1 LNSAACHAAQN
12 DNSFVAVSGEVPDM
26 THRKVALLLA
36 IAVLAVSLFFL
47 PSPIQAQAVYGSIL
61 GTVTDPNGAAVP
73 NAKVTVTNVRKG
85 TTDVTTT
92 NGDGNYSVTHLIPN
106 VYTVKVE
113 APNFKSTQT
122 DNVVVNADASSRV
135 DLPLQL
141 GQVSESV
148 EVTVEAPQLKTD
160 RADVSTTFDTK
171 QVEDLPILNRNFTN
185 FLLLTPGAQIL
196 SGWSHAATENPQ
208 GSKQT
213 FVNGQHFSGT
223 GYELD
228 GTDNQDPILGI
239 IVINPNLDAVTE
251 AKITTADYDAEFGKA
266 IAGIVAAQ
274 TKSGS
279 NGFHGS
285 IFEYR
290 RTDALQAKDPFQKP
304 DAVTGKVVPPDKWNQ
319 FGASIGGPIKKDKVF
334 FFGDYQGTREIFG
347 QSQQVTVPTAQV
359 RASCLA
365 ATGFCDLS
373 QYLGSGTQG
382 QVFDP
387 ATGNPDGSGRTPF
400 AGNLIPVNRL
410 SPQALKILAALPA
423 PSSGGTTNNFSAV
436 GSGPYNQDGFDGRID
451 YAVRSNMNLFGR
463 YSMQKFNLS
472 GEGVF
477 GALGGPG
484 FGPQG
489 LAGSSNASNHSIA
502 TGFTYTF
509 SPTLLT
515 DFRFGFFRYH
525 VNAQKFDNGTT
536 PASDF
541 GIPGLNTSPLTS
553 GLPGFF
559 IDTSN
564 DNDQGLKIGEALNIG
579 RCNCPLT
586 EAEHQQQYVTNWTKV
601 RGNHQFKFGA
611 DIRFANNLRVPSD
624 ANRAGQL
631 NFRQN
636 GTSLAGAGGLGLA
649 TFLLGQVSDMSRYV
663 NNPNAL
669 GPHENQKRYFFY
681 GQDIF
686 RVTQKLTVNYGLR
699 WEYYGPETVDCKG
712 CGGFGHISNGQVLVA
727 GFGDVNQAGNVDP
740 TYNAFAPRF
749 GIAYQATEKTVVR
762 MGYGRSFDIGVFG
775 SIFGH
780 TVTQNLPVL
789 VNQSVTAQNN
799 GNPNATN
806 DVVGAFNLA
815 TGPPAAVFPTIPAS
829 GILPLQ
835 GVCTPPAPTVANP
848 NPTCNGNFNSK
859 TRPDKMRLPT
869 LDAWNLTI
877 QRQITPTMSGE
888 IAYVGNK
895 GTHVFIGNGPSYNL
909 NTPSI
914 VGFAQGVPQAQRRPF
929 FKNGV
934 PAFTYADF
942 PGVICCTGDIDW
954 RGDEASSNYHALQLR
969 LDKRFGH
976 GLTFQSHY
984 TWSKAYGYGF
994 GDNADYYAIDPKVV
1008 YGRVDFNRDH
1018 VFLVNGTYEL
1028 PFGKG
1033 KAFANSGHGVV
1044 EALAGGWQ
1052 ISTIASVFSGLPF
1065 TPSYNLCGKDRDS
1078 GPCRPNI
1085 VGGSFDMGLGT
1096 FDPVS
1101 KTITFFTPVAPLAAN
1116 GDTAGIFQRPAIGT
1130 FGTGGANSLTG
1141 PGNWTLDGGLIKRIP
1156 IGERVRGQFRVDVFN
1171 LFNHMV
1177 PGFSQNQGN
1186 RCIDCSKLVNGVVQP
1201 TGNAGQATSLE
1212 FGRTMRNAQ
1221 FALRFEF

>member
-1 LNSAACHAAQN
+1 
-12 DNSFVAVSGEVPDM
+12 M
-26 THRKVALLLA
+26 TNRKVAPIFL
-36 IAVLAVSLFFL
+36 IGVLALSVLVFL
-47 PSPIQAQAVYGSIL
+47 PSPASAQAVYGSII

-73 NAKVTVTNVRKG
+73 NAKITVTNVRKG
-85 TTDVTTT
+85 TSDTVTT
-92 NGDGNYSVTHLIPN
+92 NADGNYSVTHLIPN
-106 VYTVKVE
+106 VYSVKVE
-113 APNFKSTQT
+113 APNFKSSETP
-122 DNVVVNADASSRV
+122 NVNVSADTSSRV
-135 DLPLQL
+135 DIPLQL
-141 GQVSESV
+141 GQVTESV

-171 QVEDLPILNRNFTN
+171 AVEDLPILNRNFTN
-185 FLLLTPGAQIL
+185 FLLLTPGTQIL

-274 TKSGS
+274 TKSGTNS
-279 NGFHGS
+279 FHGS

-304 DAVTGKVVPPDKWNQ
+304 DAVTGKIVPPDKWNQ
-319 FGASIGGPIKKDKVF
+319 FGATIGGPIKKDKLF
-334 FFGDYQGTREIFG
+334 FFADYQGTREIFG
-347 QSQQVTVPTAQV
+347 QSQQVTVPTNLA
-359 RASCLA
+359 RTTCLA
-365 ATGFCDLS
+365 ATGFCNLS
-373 QYLGSGTQG
+373 EYLGAGGQG

-387 ATGNPDGSGRTPF
+387 ATGNPLTGAGRTPF

-410 SPQALKILAALPA
+410 SPEALKILAALPA
-423 PSSGGTTNNFSAV
+423 ASSGGTTNNFSAV
-436 GSGPYNQDGFDGRID
+436 GSGPYNIDGVDGRVD
-451 YAVRSNMNLFGR
+451 YAVRSNMTLFGR

-472 GEGVF
+472 GGGVF

-509 SPTLLT
+509 SPSLLA

-525 VNAQKFDNGTT
+525 VNANKFDVGTT

-541 GIPGLNTSPLTS
+541 GIPGLNTGDASTS

-559 IDTSN
+559 IDSTG
-564 DNDQGLKIGEALNIG
+564 DNDQGIKIGEALNIG

-601 RGNHQFKFGA
+601 RGNHQIKFGA
-611 DIRFANNLRVPSD
+611 DIRFANNLRIPSD

-631 NFRQN
+631 NFRQV
-636 GTSLAGAGGLGLA
+636 GTSNDGAGGLGWA
-649 TFLLGQVSDMSRYV
+649 TFLLGNVSDMSRYV
-663 NNPNAL
+663 NNPNAP
-669 GPHENQKRYFFY
+669 GPHENQKRFFFY

-686 RVTQKLTVNYGLR
+686 RVTQKLTVNFGLR
-699 WEYYGPETVDCKG
+699 WEYYGPETVDCQG
-712 CGGFGHISNGQVLVA
+712 CGGFAHITDGSIHVA
-727 GFGDVNQAGNVDP
+727 GFGNVNNAGDVDP
-740 TYNAFAPRF
+740 TYKAFAPRF
-749 GIAYQATEKTVVR
+749 GVAYSLNEKTVVR

-789 VNQSVTAQNN
+789 VNQSANATVNN
-799 GNPNATN
+799 PGATN
-806 DVVGAFNLA
+806 DRIAAFLLGPLTPGVPGVPVGA
-815 TGPPAAVFPTIPAS
+815 PAAVFPTVPAD
-829 GILPLQ
+829 GLLPLQ
-835 GVCTPPAPTVANP
+835 GTCTPVAPAT
-848 NPTCNGNFNSK
+848 TCNGSFNSK
-859 TRPDKMRLPT
+859 TRPDRMTLPT
-869 LDAWNLTI
+869 LDAWNFTI
-877 QRQITPTMSGE
+877 QRQITPTMSAE
-888 IAYVGNK
+888 IGYVGNK

-914 VGFAQGVPQAQRRPF
+914 VGFAQGVPQAQRRKLF
-929 FKNGV
+929 LNGV

-942 PGVICCTGDIDW
+942 PGVICCTGDVDW

-969 LDKRFGH
+969 LDKRTSH
-976 GLTFQSHY
+976 GLQFQAHY

-994 GDNADYYAIDPKVV
+994 GDNADYYANDPGVV

-1018 VFLVNGTYEL
+1018 VFLVNGEYEL

-1044 EALAGGWQ
+1044 EWLAGGWNVT
-1052 ISTIASVFSGLPF
+1052 SIASVFSGLPF
-1065 TPSYNLCGKDRDS
+1065 TPSYNECGKDRDT
-1078 GPCRPNI
+1078 GPCRPSKAS
-1085 VGGSFDMGLGT
+1085 GTFDMGLGT
-1096 FDPVS
+1096 FDPVN
-1101 KTITFFTPVAPLAAN
+1101 KVIQYFTPVAPLTSN
-1116 GDTAGIFQRPAIGT
+1116 GATGGIFARPAVGT
-1130 FGTGGANSLTG
+1130 FGNYGPNSLTG
-1141 PGNWTLDGGLIKRIP
+1141 PGNWTMDAGLIKYLP
-1156 IGERVRGQFRVDVFN
+1156 ISERVKGQFRMNVYN
-1171 LFNHMV
+1171 LFNHMI

-1186 RCIDCSKLVNGVVQP
+1186 RCIDCG
-1201 TGNAGQATSLE
+1201 GNAGQATSLE
-1212 FGRTMRNAQ
+1212 FGRQMRNLE
-1221 FALRFEF
+1221 FSLRFTF